1 MKKIVWII
9 GIALLA
15 ACNNQQDKGAFTV
28 NGQLKNAPDGQVYLE
43 ELFFSEK
50 NPQVVDS
57 TAIKNGVFTLKA
69 TAKEQGLYRIRIA
82 NSPMG
87 FWFIND
93 RPTIAFTADTKDVSL
108 NGPSF
113 NTPANSTLKGF
124 ITVLEN
130 NRTSFE
136 ALQGQLTSLKTAKNS
151 DSLVAATQDEM
162 SALAKKQQQYIIGFI
177 DSTTNPVMAMF
188 ALSNSR
194 GMNPET
200 LEKPVMAL
208 QKRFADHAAVGVLT
222 AQFSVLMQQQKA
234 QAQSQTQPDAPAVGS
249 VAPELTMPDVNDKPF
264 SLSTLKGKYVLVDF
278 WASWCGPCR
287 AENPN
292 VVAAYNRFKDKN
304 FTVLGVSL
312 DNDKAPWLEA
322 IKADGLA
329 WNHISDL
336 KKWKT
341 AAVGLYGFNSIPYN
355 VLVDPEG
362 KIIATGLREQALLD
376 KLAEVLK

>member
-1 MKKIVWII
+1 MKKIVWIM
-9 GIALLA
+9 GVALLA

-43 ELFFSEK
+43 ELFFSQK

-57 TAIKNGVFTLKA
+57 ALMKNGAFALKA
-69 TAKEQGLYRIRIA
+69 TAKEQGMYRIRIA
-82 NSPMG
+82 NNQSG
-87 FWFIND
+87 FLFIND
-93 RPTIAFTADTKDVSL
+93 KPTISFTADIKDVSL
-108 NGPSF
+108 NGPTF
-113 NTPANSTLKGF
+113 NTPANNTLKGF

-130 NRTSFE
+130 NRTNFE
-136 ALQGQLTSLKTAKNS
+136 VLQGRLASLKTAKNS
-151 DSLVAATQDEM
+151 DSLITVTQDEM
-162 SALAKKQQQYIIGFI
+162 SALAKKQQQYVIGFI
-177 DSTTNPVMAMF
+177 DSTTSPVMAMF
-188 ALSNSR
+188 ALSNTR

-222 AQFSVLMQQQKA
+222 AQFSVMMQQQRA
-234 QAQSQTQPDAPAVGS
+234 QAQSQTQPNAPTVGS
-249 VAPELTMPDVNDKPF
+249 MAPELTMPDVNDKPF
-264 SLSTLKGKYVLVDF
+264 SLSALKGKYVLVDF

-312 DNDKAPWLEA
+312 DKEKAPWLEA

-336 KKWKT
+336 KQWKS
-341 AAVGLYGFNSIPYN
+341 AATGIYGFNSIPYN

-376 KLAEVLK
+376 KLQEVLK

>member
-1 MKKIVWII
+1 MKKIVWIM
-9 GIALLA
+9 GVALLA

-43 ELFFSEK
+43 ELFFSQK

-57 TAIKNGVFTLKA
+57 ALMKNGAFTLKA
-69 TAKEQGLYRIRIA
+69 TAKEQGMYRIRIA
-82 NSPMG
+82 NNQSG
-87 FWFIND
+87 FLFIND
-93 RPTIAFTADTKDVSL
+93 KPTISFTADIKDVSL
-108 NGPSF
+108 NGPTF
-113 NTPANSTLKGF
+113 NTPANNTLKGF

-130 NRTSFE
+130 NRTNFE
-136 ALQGQLTSLKTAKNS
+136 VLQGRLASLKTAKNS
-151 DSLVAATQDEM
+151 DSLITVTQDEM
-162 SALAKKQQQYIIGFI
+162 SALAKKQQQYVIGFI
-177 DSTTNPVMAMF
+177 DSTTSPVMAMF
-188 ALSNSR
+188 ALSNTR

-222 AQFSVLMQQQKA
+222 AQFSVMMQQQRA
-234 QAQSQTQPDAPAVGS
+234 QAQSQTQPNAPTVGS
-249 VAPELTMPDVNDKPF
+249 MAPELTMPDVNDKPF
-264 SLSTLKGKYVLVDF
+264 SLSALKGKYVLVDF

-312 DNDKAPWLEA
+312 DKEKAPWLEA

-336 KKWKT
+336 KQWKS
-341 AAVGLYGFNSIPYN
+341 AATGIYGFNSIPYN

-376 KLAEVLK
+376 KLQEVLK

>member
-1 MKKIVWII
+1 MKRIAFIA

-28 NGQLKNAPDGQVYLE
+28 KGQLKNAADSQVYLE
-43 ELFFSEK
+43 ELFFSQK

-57 TAIKNGVFTLKA
+57 VAMKNGAFQLKA
-69 TAKEQGLYRIRIA
+69 IAKEQGMYRIRIA
-82 NSPMG
+82 NSQAG
-87 FWFIND
+87 FLFIND
-93 RPTIAFTADTKDVSL
+93 KPAISFTADMKDVSL
-108 NGPSF
+108 NGPTF
-113 NTPANSTLKGF
+113 NTPANVTLKGF
-124 ITVLEN
+124 IAQLETY
-130 NRTSFE
+130 RTDFE
-136 ALQGQLTSLKTAKNS
+136 GLQGRLASLQTTKGS
-151 DSLVAATQDEM
+151 DSLVAATQGEM
-162 SALAKKQQQYIIGFI
+162 SNVAKKQQQYIIGFM

-194 GMNPET
+194 GMSPEM
-200 LEKPVMAL
+200 LEKPVLGL
-208 QKRFADHAAVGVLT
+208 QKRFANHAAVGILT
-222 AQFSVLMQQQKA
+222 AQFSVLLQQQRA
-234 QAQSQTQPDAPAVGS
+234 QMQEQTKPNAPNVGS
-249 VAPELTMPDVNDKPF
+249 MAPELTMPDVNDKPF
-264 SLSTLKGKYVLVDF
+264 SLSALKGKYVLVDF

-312 DNDKAPWLEA
+312 DKEKAPWLEA
-322 IKADGLA
+322 IKADGLT

-336 KKWKT
+336 KYWKS
-341 AAVGLYGFNSIPYN
+341 AATGIYGFNSIPYN

>member
-1 MKKIVWII
+1 MKKIVWIM

-43 ELFFSEK
+43 ELFFSQK

-57 TAIKNGVFTLKA
+57 TLMKNGAFALKA
-69 TAKEQGLYRIRIA
+69 TAKEQGMYRIRIG
-82 NSPMG
+82 NNQSG
-87 FWFIND
+87 FLFIND
-93 RPTIAFTADTKDVSL
+93 KPSISFTADMKDVSL
-108 NGPSF
+108 NGPTF

-136 ALQGQLTSLKTAKNS
+136 SLQGQLTSLQTAKNS
-151 DSLVAATQDEM
+151 DSLITATQDEM

-222 AQFSVLMQQQKA
+222 AQFSVLMQQQKV
-234 QAQSQTQPDAPAVGS
+234 QAQSQTQPNAPAVGS

-264 SLSTLKGKYVLVDF
+264 SLSALKGKYVLVDF

-292 VVAAYNRFKDKN
+292 VVAAYNRYKDKN

-312 DNDKAPWLEA
+312 DKEKAPWLEA

-336 KKWKT
+336 KQWKS
-341 AAVGLYGFNSIPYN
+341 AATGIYGFTSIPYN

>member
-1 MKKIVWII
+1 MKKIVWIM
-9 GIALLA
+9 GVALLA

-43 ELFFSEK
+43 ELFFSQK

-57 TAIKNGVFTLKA
+57 ALMKNGAFALKA
-69 TAKEQGLYRIRIA
+69 TAKEQGMYRIRIA
-82 NSPMG
+82 NNQSG
-87 FWFIND
+87 FLFIND
-93 RPTIAFTADTKDVSL
+93 KPTISFTADIKDVSL
-108 NGPSF
+108 NGPTF
-113 NTPANSTLKGF
+113 NTPANNTLKGF

-130 NRTSFE
+130 NRTNFE
-136 ALQGQLTSLKTAKNS
+136 VLQGRLASLKTAKNS
-151 DSLVAATQDEM
+151 DSLISVTQDEM
-162 SALAKKQQQYIIGFI
+162 SALAKKQQQYVIGFI
-177 DSTTNPVMAMF
+177 DSTTSPVMAMF
-188 ALSNSR
+188 ALSNTR

-222 AQFSVLMQQQKA
+222 AQFSVMMQQQRA
-234 QAQSQTQPDAPAVGS
+234 QAQSQTQPNAPTVGS
-249 VAPELTMPDVNDKPF
+249 MAPELTMPDVNDKPF
-264 SLSTLKGKYVLVDF
+264 SLSALKGKYVLVDF

-292 VVAAYNRFKDKN
+292 VVAAYNRFKDRN

-312 DNDKAPWLEA
+312 DKEKAPWLEA

-336 KKWKT
+336 KQWKS
-341 AAVGLYGFNSIPYN
+341 AATGIYGFNSIPYN

-376 KLAEVLK
+376 KLQEVLK

>member
-1 MKKIVWII
+1 MKKIVWIM

-43 ELFFSEK
+43 ELFFSKK

-57 TAIKNGVFTLKA
+57 TLMKNGAFALKA
-69 TAKEQGLYRIRIA
+69 TAKEQGMYRIRIG
-82 NSPMG
+82 NNESG
-87 FWFIND
+87 FLFIND
-93 RPTIAFTADTKDVSL
+93 KPSISFTADMKDVSL
-108 NGPSF
+108 NGPTF

-234 QAQSQTQPDAPAVGS
+234 QAQSQTQPNAPAVGS

-264 SLSTLKGKYVLVDF
+264 SLSALKGKYVLVDF

-312 DNDKAPWLEA
+312 DNDKAPWLDA

-336 KKWKT
+336 KQWKS
-341 AAVGLYGFNSIPYN
+341 AATGIYGFSSIPYN

>member
-1 MKKIVWII
+1 M
-9 GIALLA
+9 GLALLA
-15 ACNNQQDKGAFTV
+15 ACNNQQDKGAFTL
-28 NGQLKNAPDGQVYLE
+28 NGQVKNAPDGQVYLE
-43 ELFFSEK
+43 ELFFTEK
-50 NPQVVDS
+50 TPQVIDS
-57 TAIKNGVFTLKA
+57 TVMKNGAFTFKA
-69 TAKEQGLYRIRIA
+69 TAKEQGLYRIRMA
-82 NSPMG
+82 NSQMG

-93 RPTIAFTADTKDVSL
+93 KPTIAFTADTKDVSL
-108 NGPSF
+108 NGPTF

-124 ITVLEN
+124 ISTLEN

-136 ALQGQLTSLKTAKNS
+136 DLQGRLTSLKTTKNS
-151 DSLVAATQDEM
+151 DSLTAATQDEI

-188 ALSNSR
+188 ALSNAR
-194 GMNPET
+194 GINPET
-200 LEKPVMAL
+200 LEKPVMDL
-208 QKRFADHAAVGVLT
+208 QKRFADHAAVGIL
-222 AQFSVLMQQQKA
+222 AARFSVLRQQQKA
-234 QAQSQTQPDAPAVGS
+234 QAQSQTQPDAPGVGS

-264 SLSTLKGKYVLVDF
+264 SLSSLKGKYVLVDF

-287 AENPN
+287 GENPN

-312 DNDKAPWLEA
+312 DKEKAPWLEA

-336 KKWKT
+336 KYWKS
-341 AAVGLYGFNSIPYN
+341 AATGIYGFTSIPYN

-362 KIIATGLREQALLD
+362 KIIATGLREQALQD
-376 KLAEVLK
+376 KLQEVLK